1 MKILSLNVKNFLSYY
16 DETIDFASL
25 DYASISGPN
34 GTGKSS
40 IPDAIAW
47 AFYGSLRVAGDA
59 DSVVNDNANEAIV
72 TLVTGDADGAPKW
85 QIVRRRNSKSGA
97 GKLTLHEFKDGVWTG
112 FGDQSSKTAQTQIN
126 EIVGLD
132 KDAFYSLVVMESSAG
147 TRFTQAK
154 GTERRDILLS
164 LIPELNHWSS
174 REKVIKDNLDAVIP
188 ELTKLESSI
197 DRYDEMRESAVTRI
211 DTMREELAAL
221 GEADDPSVLEAKI
234 EKATAA
240 LAAASSGKASV
251 LDEYEAAKITY
262 KHELNQANAKADKIG
277 DKVSEAKRHR
287 LRYERLEEKLGERTG
302 ELDEKKADLSELTDD
317 AEDYDALIP
326 GYEADIT
333 RIEKKIAEQ
342 QSKLTL
348 AKQLET
354 ESSERIDILGES
366 DTGQCYVCH
375 TELSTEKVSEL
386 IEGAKSDSQRG
397 KHEHKDA
404 QEQINIWRDKVEAV
418 ESKLQR
424 ARRDAEQHRTKVARL
439 ESSIESAKDAVREVT
454 EDLESEGA
462 GLPSESDV
470 AKLQLELDRSEDA
483 IEEMEE
489 KWERKTEP
497 AFEKRIAA
505 SESDEVDRLSEK
517 LADLKED
524 RKDAQRKQAKINS
537 IQGAITEVET
547 NVADLDSKS
556 KKTRTE
562 MAEKAQK
569 VEDMKFLLS
578 AFAPRGIPSM
588 LLDSIL
594 GEIEDKQNQILS
606 TLPGMENTQVE
617 FRQSREN
624 KKGAGSRDT
633 LDIIVTTGA
642 GKERRFESFSAGEKV
657 KLTIS
662 NLFAM
667 IGVFNERHPGMIETI
682 FLDEP
687 LGVLDTQ
694 SVPAFVDVLRTIM
707 GAGIVSSI
715 FVIAHDDRVIESL
728 PQRLVLSQ
736 TDSAG
741 SKIMVMN

>member
-16 DETIDFASL
+16 DETIDFSSL

-72 TLVTGDADGAPKW
+72 TLVTGDADGNPLW
-85 QIVRRRNSKSGA
+85 QIIRRRNSKAGA
-97 GKLTLHEFKDGVWTG
+97 GKLVLNYFENGVWKG
-112 FGDQSSKTAQTQIN
+112 FGDQSSKTAQIQIN

-164 LIPELNHWSS
+164 LIPELNHWSG
-174 REKVIKDNLDAVIP
+174 REKIIKENLDALTP
-188 ELTKLESSI
+188 ELNSLETAI
-197 DRYDEMRESAVTRI
+197 ERYDEMRDSSMERI
-211 DTMREELAAL
+211 EVMRGELEAL
-221 GEADDPSVLEAKI
+221 GEADDPSVLDSKI
-234 EKATAA
+234 EKATAE

-251 LDEYEAAKITY
+251 LDEYETAKL
-262 KHELNQANAKADKIG
+262 KHKNDVTQANAQADKIG

-287 LRYERLEEKLGERTG
+287 MRYERLEEKLRERTG
-302 ELDEKKADLSELTDD
+302 ELDDKKADLAELTED
-317 AEDYDALIP
+317 ATDYDAKIA

-333 RIEKKIAEQ
+333 RIEGKIEEQ

-354 ESSERIDILGES
+354 ESAERIDLLADS

-375 TELSTEKVSEL
+375 TELSSDKVSEL
-386 IEGAKSDSQRG
+386 VEGAKSDAKRG
-397 KHEHKDA
+397 KHDHKEA
-404 QEQINIWRDKVEAV
+404 QDNLEKWQDKVDAIAT
-418 ESKLQR
+418 KLQQS
-424 ARRDAEQHRTKVARL
+424 RREAEQQRTKVARL
-439 ESSIESAKDAVREVT
+439 ESFIESAKDAVREAA
-454 EDLESEGA
+454 EDLEAESVD
-462 GLPSESDV
+462 LPSESDL
-470 AKLQLELDRSEDA
+470 AKLQDELDRAEDA
-483 IEEMEE
+483 IDDMEDE
-489 KWERKTEP
+489 WERKTEP

-505 SESDEVDRLSEK
+505 SESEEVDRITRR
-517 LADLKED
+517 LADLKTD
-524 RKDAQRKQAKINS
+524 RQDAQRRQAKINS
-537 IQGAITEVET
+537 IQGAIAEIES
-547 NVADLDSKS
+547 NVADLDAKS
-556 KKTRTE
+556 KKTRKEKT
-562 MAEKAQK
+562 EKAQK

-594 GEIEDKQNQILS
+594 GEIEDKQNEILA
-606 TLPGMENTQVE
+606 TLPGMEDTQVE

-633 LDIIVTTGA
+633 LDIIVTTGG

-694 SVPAFVDVLRTIM
+694 SVPAFVDVLRSIM

-736 TDSAG
+736 TESSG
-741 SKIMVMN
+741 SKVMVMH

>member
-72 TLVTGDADGAPKW
+72 TLVTGDADGTPQW
-85 QIVRRRNSKSGA
+85 QIIRRRNSKSGA
-97 GKLTLHEFKDGVWTG
+97 GKLTLNYFENGEWKG

-126 EIVGLD
+126 EVVGLD

-174 REKVIKDNLDAVIP
+174 REKVIKDNLDAVLP

-197 DRYDEMRESAVTRI
+197 ERYDEMRDAANERI
-211 DTMREELAAL
+211 EEMREGLKAL
-221 GEADDPSVLEAKI
+221 GEADDPSVLDAKI
-234 EKATAA
+234 EKATAE

-251 LDEYEAAKITY
+251 LDEYEAAKTEY
-262 KHELNQANAKADKIG
+262 KSKLTLENAKADKLG
-277 DKVSEAKRHR
+277 DKVSDAKRHR
-287 LRYERLEEKLGERTG
+287 MRYERLEEKLRERTG
-302 ELDEKKADLSELTDD
+302 ELDEKKADLAELTDD
-317 AEDYDALIP
+317 AEDYDALISS
-326 GYEADIT
+326 YEKDIA
-333 RIEKKIAEQ
+333 RLEKSIEEQ

-354 ESSERIDILGES
+354 ESADRIDLLGDSES
-366 DTGQCYVCH
+366 GQCYVCH
-375 TELSTEKVSEL
+375 TELSEGKLGEL
-386 IEGAKSDSQRG
+386 VEGAKEDAKRG
-397 KHEHKDA
+397 KHEHTEA
-404 QEQINIWRDKVEAV
+404 QERIDNMHDKVEVV
-418 ESKLQR
+418 ETKLQR
-424 ARRDAEQHRTKVARL
+424 ARRDAEQYRTKVARL
-439 ESSIESAKDAVREVT
+439 ESSIDSVKDAVREAA
-454 EDLESEGA
+454 EDLEAEA
-462 GLPSESDV
+462 EGLPSEADI
-470 AKLQLELDRSEDA
+470 AKLQKELDRSEDV
-483 IEEMEE
+483 IEEMED
-489 KWERKTEP
+489 KWERKTAP
-497 AFEKRIAA
+497 AFEKRISA
-505 SESDEVDRLSEK
+505 SESDEVDRLSTR
-517 LADLKED
+517 LSDLKED
-524 RKDAQRKQAKINS
+524 RQDAQRRQAKINS
-537 IQGAITEVET
+537 TQGAISEVEA
-547 NVADLDSKS
+547 NVADLDRKS
-556 KKTRTE
+556 KKTRLE

-594 GEIEDKQNQILS
+594 GEIEDKQNEILT
-606 TLPGMENTQVE
+606 TLPGMEDTQVE

-667 IGVFNERHPGMIETI
+667 IAVFNERHPGMIETI

-694 SVPAFVDVLRTIM
+694 SVPAFVEVLRSIM